1 MQGIER
7 RDGCPANPE
16 HIFICDGASAGVHLM
31 MRSLLRDES
40 DAILTPI
47 PQYPLYSAAIA
58 LYGGHLLPYYLDE
71 THEWGM
77 NVEAL
82 EEAVKQVSKLPFL
95 MAALPGPHCLHAPLT
110 AHSTSLLQELGCG
123 ALANACMCITNPCTA

>member
-1 MQGIER
+1 
-7 RDGCPANPE
+7 
-16 HIFICDGASAGVHLM
+16 M

-77 NVEAL
+77 DVEAM
-82 EEAVKQVSKLPFL
+82 EQQVKQVQPRAVPVHYNGASSGWL
-95 MAALPGPHCLHAPLT
+95 MPL
-110 AHSTSLLQELGCG
+110 LG
-123 ALANACMCITNPCTA
+123 NDCTIWAVPATTPYA

>member
-1 MQGIER
+1 
-7 RDGCPANPE
+7 
-16 HIFICDGASAGVHLM
+16 M

-77 NVEAL
+77 NVEAM
-82 EEAVKQVSKLPFL
+82 EQQVKQARPRAVPARHFGASSGWLMPLLGDNGTIWSLSLPQY
-95 MAALPGPHCLHAPLT
+95 
-110 AHSTSLLQELGCG
+110 LLS
-123 ALANACMCITNPCTA
+123 NM